1 MWPKMHSD
9 FDKKTIILVVSPG
22 RSGQASFSSVLEQAF
37 PSAYVA
43 FEEPQIDYILPK
55 KLSFLER
62 KFRRKFLETDELL
75 GRGKVLKAF
84 ENSDFKKLQTY
95 GDAKVDWLLRKMHQK
110 NANVAFEVNKHL
122 LHGLHI
128 GMQNTPNIEFKMI
141 ELVRNPLNNMR
152 SFLNRNKN
160 FYLDN
165 SPPDCVNNELIISR
179 EGLTKGQLY
188 LHAWCE
194 CYLRA
199 RRFCKHKGIEL
210 LSIRSS
216 DLENPKIVRNLL
228 EKLSIPI
235 SRLENFDK
243 INTNSVLG
251 YGKTVVTK
259 KDVSDAELFWRK
271 IPNEIAANL
280 PEFNF

>member
-1 MWPKMHSD
+1 MHSD
-9 FDKKTIILVVSPG
+9 TNKKTIIVVVSPG

-43 FEEPQIDYILPK
+43 FEEPQIEYIFPK
-55 KLSFLER
+55 KISFLER
-62 KFRRKFLETDELL
+62 KIRRKFVETDELL

-84 ENSDFKKLQTY
+84 ENSDFKKLQKY
-95 GDAKVDWLLRKMHQK
+95 GDAKVNWLLKKMAQK
-110 NANVAFEVNKHL
+110 NTNVAFEVNKHF

-128 GMQNTPNIEFKMI
+128 GIKQTPNMELKMI
-141 ELVRNPLNNMR
+141 ELVRNPLHNMR

-165 SPPDCVNNELIISR
+165 SPPDCINNELIISQA
-179 EGLTKGQLY
+179 GLTKGQLY

-199 RRFCKHKGIEL
+199 RRFCKDKGIDL
-210 LSIRSS
+210 LSITTS
-216 DLENPKIVRNLL
+216 DLENPKIVKNLL
-228 EKLSIPI
+228 EKLGMPMCK
-235 SRLENFDK
+235 LENFDK
-243 INTNSVLG
+243 FNTNSVLG
-251 YGKTVVTK
+251 YGETIVTQ
-259 KDVSDAELFWRK
+259 KDAGDAELFWK
-271 IPNEIAANL
+271 MIPKEIMAKL

>member
-1 MWPKMHSD
+1 MQSD
-9 FDKKTIILVVSPG
+9 FNKKTIILVVSPG

-43 FEEPQIDYILPK
+43 FEEPQIDYIFPK

-75 GRGKVLKAF
+75 GRGNVLKAF
-84 ENSDFKKLQTY
+84 ENSDFQKLRTY
-95 GDAKVDWLLRKMHQK
+95 GENKVNWLLKKMRHK
-110 NANVAFEVNKHL
+110 NTNVAFEVNKHL

-128 GMQNTPNIEFKMI
+128 GLQKTPNIEFKMI

-152 SFLNRNKN
+152 SFLNRNKD

-165 SPPDCVNNELIISR
+165 SPPDCINNELIISR
-179 EGLTKGQLY
+179 ESLTKGQLY

-199 RRFCKHKGIEL
+199 RRFSKDKGIEL
-210 LSIRSS
+210 LSIRTF
-216 DLENPKIVRNLL
+216 DLENPKIIRSLL
-228 EKLSIPI
+228 QKLGMPMC
-235 SRLENFDK
+235 RLENFDK
-243 INTNSVLG
+243 VNTNNVLG
-251 YGKTVVTK
+251 FGETVVTK
-259 KDVSDAELFWRK
+259 NDISDAELFWK
-271 IPNEIAANL
+271 MIPNEIAANL